1 MDIKLVF
8 LAIVLFSANL
18 VEANDSI
25 RVEKITQNDWGAVIH
40 YPTFTKK
47 PTPVIITIGGSEGG
61 LSFVE
66 EEANMMAKEGFIIM
80 RFGYFK
86 YSKETLKQTLNEIRI
101 EKVFEAIDYI
111 KKGAPKF
118 NIPKQF
124 LSWWGRGQQY
134 LSFIKK

>member
-47 PTPVIITIGGSEGG
+47 PTHPI
-61 LSFVE
+61 L
-66 EEANMMAKEGFIIM
+66 
-80 RFGYFK
+80 
-86 YSKETLKQTLNEIRI
+86 TLLTR
-101 EKVFEAIDYI
+101 A
-111 KKGAPKF
+111 
-118 NIPKQF
+118 
-124 LSWWGRGQQY
+124 
-134 LSFIKK
+134 